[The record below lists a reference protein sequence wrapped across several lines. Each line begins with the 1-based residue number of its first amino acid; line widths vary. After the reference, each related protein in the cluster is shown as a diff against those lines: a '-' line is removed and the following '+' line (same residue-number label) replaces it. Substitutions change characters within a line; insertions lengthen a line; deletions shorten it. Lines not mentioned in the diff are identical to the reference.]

1 MAKQNKPAIRFK
13 GFTDAWEQ
21 RKVGDLLID
30 RNQQAPM
37 SDEYPLMAFI
47 ANEGVAPKG
56 ERYDRSA
63 LVTDTVNKLYKK
75 TEKGDFIY
83 SSNNLE
89 TGSIGLNKY
98 GKACISPVY
107 SIFEP
112 TGIADSD
119 FLGRR
124 LVRKDFINAMV
135 KWRQGVIYGQ
145 WRIHESDFLKIEI
158 TVPSVEE
165 QRKIGTYLDQLDN
178 LITLHQRKYD
188 KLQVLKKAML
198 EKMFPKNGSSV
209 PEIRFKGFTD
219 AWEQR
224 KVSEV
229 AEICAGGTPSTGI
242 EKYWHPKE
250 IPWLSSGEVHKKYIT
265 YTDNKISVE
274 GLNNSSARMIPANSV
289 LIALAGQGK
298 TRGTVAINRIS
309 LTTNQSIAAMI
320 FSKEIVPE
328 FVFCNLENRYE
339 EIRRMS
345 SGDGSRGGL
354 NKQIVGEI
362 EIPYTSKEEQA
373 KIGAYFSKLDHL
385 ITLHQR
391 KPYSHIQRRC
401 NMLNEAQRT
410 DKFCEY
416 YAKWITVYKKGA
428 IRQVTMDKYLM
439 TQKWLE
445 KLIPDLKICDL
456 NRIAYQQLL
465 NDYAEYHE
473 RQTTMDFHHQL
484 KGAVLDAVDEGLID
498 RDPTRKAIIKGK
510 APSAKKIKYLNQF
523 ELHTLLASLELK
535 DEVNWDYFILLV
547 AKTGMR
553 FSEALALTP
562 KDFDFYH
569 QTLSISKTWD
579 YKGAGGFQPTK
590 NKSSVR
596 KIQID
601 WQSVIRFSE
610 LVKGLPDDQPIFVD
624 GKVYNSTVNDVLS
637 RHCERCNIP
646 VISIHGLR
654 HTHASLL
661 LFTGVSIASVARRL
675 GHSSMTTTQKTY
687 LHIIQELENKDID
700 LVMRSLSGLN

>member
-1 MAKQNKPAIRFK
+1 MSVSGDYGIVNQIEFQGRSFAGASVSNYGVVQTGDVVYTKSPLNSNPYGIIKTNKGKTGIVSTLYA
-13 GFTDAWEQ
+13 
-21 RKVGDLLID
+21 V
-30 RNQQAPM
+30 
-37 SDEYPLMAFI
+37 YH
-47 ANEGVAPKG
+47 PKG
-56 ERYDRSA
+56 NAFSDFIQVYFEQHARMNNYMHP
-63 LVTDTVNKLYKK
+63 LVNKGAKNDVKVSAENAL
-75 TEKGDFIY
+75 KGPVCFPSRI
-83 SSNNLE
+83 E
-89 TGSIGLNKY
+89 QESI
-98 GKACISPVY
+98 ST
-107 SIFEP
+107 F
-112 TGIADSD
+112 
-119 FLGRR
+119 F
-124 LVRKDFINAMV
+124 
-135 KWRQGVIYGQ
+135 
-145 WRIHESDFLKIEI
+145 
-158 TVPSVEE
+158 SV
-165 QRKIGTYLDQLDN
+165 LDN
-178 LITLHQRKYD
+178 
-188 KLQVLKKAML
+188 
-198 EKMFPKNGSSV
+198 
-209 PEIRFKGFTD
+209 
-219 AWEQR
+219 
-224 KVSEV
+224 
-229 AEICAGGTPSTGI
+229 
-242 EKYWHPKE
+242 
-250 IPWLSSGEVHKKYIT
+250 
-265 YTDNKISVE
+265 
-274 GLNNSSARMIPANSV
+274 
-289 LIALAGQGK
+289 
-298 TRGTVAINRIS
+298 
-309 LTTNQSIAAMI
+309 
-320 FSKEIVPE
+320 
-328 FVFCNLENRYE
+328 
-339 EIRRMS
+339 
-345 SGDGSRGGL
+345 
-354 NKQIVGEI
+354 
-362 EIPYTSKEEQA
+362 
-373 KIGAYFSKLDHL
+373 L

-510 APSAKKIKYLNQF
+510 APSTKKIKYLNQF